1 MVKVSITI
9 MVKSVTNLVLAQ
21 RVPAL
26 VVGEIYLE
34 MDGLPMRCTMIG
46 Q

>member
-1 MVKVSITI
+1 

-21 RVPAL
+21 RVPVAFI
-26 VVGEIYLE
+26 GEIYPE
-34 MDGLPMRCTMIG
+34 MDDFRMRCTMIG